1 MDDPGPQ
8 AAAEHEDPLLL
19 IVWRRIVRR
28 LKANAQTP
36 EFGRLL
42 LAQAAGA
49 AGDALVAVALA
60 GSLFFSVP
68 TTTARGRVF
77 LYLALTAAPFAV
89 VSPFLARV
97 LDRFKGSHKWA
108 LVLSGLARGCLAWL
122 MATRTTSL
130 YLFPIAFGILVFS
143 RAALIVRGAM
153 LPRLIGRDGSLVSAN
168 ASLSKISG
176 LAGIVGGVPGLI
188 LIKLFGPHA
197 ELLYASLIYFLAV
210 VPALGLPRA
219 RGVRSD
225 VETRAARAAAR
236 SASIRRA
243 FASTAGMRLLVGF
256 LVFHL
261 AFAFRREHFSSL
273 GLGGLVAGAAFG
285 GLLGAIVAPGLRR
298 LLRPEGMIA
307 VSLVMAGIAGV
318 FVGRWFSE
326 ESAMVLVFAFGVAQ
340 GSGKVAFDSIV
351 QRELPE
357 EARGWAFARFESFLQ
372 LAWVLGGVI
381 PLIVSIP
388 AGGGVLATG
397 VFALVMSIVFL
408 IGGRG
413 PRPDAS
419 GLASR
424 PAGELTRP
432 AGGTGGGNR

>member
-1 MDDPGPQ
+1 MQEGTPPRPI
-8 AAAEHEDPLLL
+8 EHEDPLVL
-19 IVWRRIVRR
+19 IVWRRIVKR

-36 EFGRLL
+36 QFGRMLV
-42 LAQAAGA
+42 AQAAGA

-89 VSPFLARV
+89 VSPLLARV
-97 LDRFKGSHKWA
+97 LDRFRGSHKWA
-108 LVLSGLARGCLAWL
+108 MVLSAFARGCLAWL

-153 LPRLIGRDGSLVSAN
+153 LPGLIEHDGSLVGAN

-176 LAGIVGGVPGLI
+176 LAGMVGGVPGLV
-188 LIKLFGPHA
+188 LIKLFGPHI
-197 ELLYASLIYFLAV
+197 ELLYAALVYFVGVL
-210 VPALGLPRA
+210 PALGLPKA
-219 RGVRSD
+219 RGIRPD
-225 VETRAARAAAR
+225 IETRAARAAAR
-236 SASIRRA
+236 SQAITRS
-243 FASTAGMRLLVGF
+243 FASTAVMRLLVGY

-273 GLGGLVAGAAFG
+273 GLGGLVAAAAFG
-285 GLLGAIVAPGLRR
+285 GLLGAIAAPPLRR
-298 LLRPEGMIA
+298 LLKAEGMIA
-307 VSLVMAGIAGV
+307 VSLVVAGLAGV
-318 FVGRWFSE
+318 LVGRWFSE
-326 ESAMVLVFAFGVAQ
+326 ASAMILVFAFGIAQ

-372 LAWVLGGVI
+372 LAWVVGGAF
-381 PLIVSIP
+381 PLLVAIP
-388 AGGGVLATG
+388 AGPGVMAAG
-397 VFALVMSIVFL
+397 FAALSMAIVYL
-408 IGGRG
+408 MGGR
-413 PRPDAS
+413 PRSAVS
-419 GLASR
+419 RLASR
-424 PAGELTRP
+424 PAETLTQQP
-432 AGGTGGGNR
+432 GSTGGGKR

>member
-1 MDDPGPQ
+1 MSDQRPQ
-8 AAAEHEDPLLL
+8 AEIDHEDPLAL
-19 IVWRRIVRR
+19 IVWRRILKR

-36 EFGRLL
+36 QFGRLL
-42 LAQAAGA
+42 LAQAAGS

-68 TTTARGRVF
+68 TTTAWGRVF

-108 LVLSGLARGCLAWL
+108 LVLSAFARGCLAWL

-153 LPRLIGRDGSLVSAN
+153 LPRLIEHDGSLVAAN

-176 LAGIVGGVPGLI
+176 LAGMVGGVPGLA
-188 LIKLFGPHA
+188 LIKLFGPHV
-197 ELLYASLIYFLAV
+197 ELLYAALIYFIGV
-210 VPALGLPRA
+210 VPAFGLPRE
-219 RGVRSD
+219 RGSRPEVEMRS
-225 VETRAARAAAR
+225 ARAAAR
-236 SASIRRA
+236 SMSIRRA

-285 GLLGAIVAPGLRR
+285 
-298 LLRPEGMIA
+298 
-307 VSLVMAGIAGV
+307 
-318 FVGRWFSE
+318 
-326 ESAMVLVFAFGVAQ
+326 VAQ
-340 GSGKVAFDSIV
+340 GSGKVA
-351 QRELPE
+351 
-357 EARGWAFARFESFLQ
+357 
-372 LAWVLGGVI
+372 
-381 PLIVSIP
+381 
-388 AGGGVLATG
+388 
-397 VFALVMSIVFL
+397 
-408 IGGRG
+408 
-413 PRPDAS
+413 
-419 GLASR
+419 
-424 PAGELTRP
+424 
-432 AGGTGGGNR
+432 